1 MCLLNESLWLVN
13 RSIDGDKRVFV
24 MPLSILTELFLKR
37 DTKENCSRRA
47 YGEDHKLL
55 FRIRFA
61 SNALIPSLLS
71 CNPNLSSSL
80 SLARSVA
87 YFYGRVSFL
96 CLNHSGAAHICDGM
110 PLLFPRHDFIVVCS
124 PSLNNSIFACI
135 RSPNEVSSGRQKR
148 NGESKREVS
157 KGPIADQRRW
167 TFLLT
172 IEKEFFFT
180 LIAWGFCHVSICWIE
195 SECCTDVFAIV
206 SDEAHR
212 ER

>member
-1 MCLLNESLWLVN
+1 MGKTTNCCFGYVLHPT
-13 RSIDGDKRVFV
+13 R
-24 MPLSILTELFLKR
+24 LSPHCYHATRIFLR
-37 DTKENCSRRA
+37 LSR
-47 YGEDHKLL
+47 
-55 FRIRFA
+55 
-61 SNALIPSLLS
+61 
-71 CNPNLSSSL
+71 

-148 NGESKREVS
+148 NGESIREVS

-172 IEKEFFFT
+172 KEKEFFFT
-180 LIAWGFCHVSICWIE
+180 LIA
-195 SECCTDVFAIV
+195 
-206 SDEAHR
+206 
-212 ER
+212 

>member
-1 MCLLNESLWLVN
+1 MSLCERPQIAV
-13 RSIDGDKRVFV
+13 S
-24 MPLSILTELFLKR
+24 
-37 DTKENCSRRA
+37 DTFCIQRA
-47 YGEDHKLL
+47 YP
-55 FRIRFA
+55 
-61 SNALIPSLLS
+61 LIVIMQPESFFVSLAR
-71 CNPNLSSSL
+71 

-157 KGPIADQRRW
+157 KGPMADQRRW

-172 IEKEFFFT
+172 KEKEFFFT
-180 LIAWGFCHVSICWIE
+180 LIA
-195 SECCTDVFAIV
+195 
-206 SDEAHR
+206 
-212 ER
+212 